1 MKLTLVRLV
10 ALAMALPLCVMA
22 IDAWLSSRSQERQ
35 LQALVVEEQK
45 IIMSAD
51 KRESDRNDSV
61 KKAVA
66 GIDKL
71 KKRTQ
76 TTSQALK
83 ELPIYLPLPQ
93 PIVTGSQS
101 RFSYRAAPTTQ
112 SLITNF
118 GSGNLRLGFKAFS
131 DHVLAGSRQPQAE
144 NNGLQGGR
152 PPIAVPDI
160 QIPAPDIKPLFNYVQ
175 DCRACETELKAAR
188 ENASD
193 DATKLQTLIRER
205 DFALNAAKGGSA
217 WKRFCHNFEWFA
229 GGVLGGLVAAR
240 I

>member
-1 MKLTLVRLV
+1 MKLMLVRLV

-35 LQALVVEEQK
+35 LQALVVEKQK

-131 DHVLAGSRQPQAE
+131 DHVAGSMQPQAE

-205 DFALNAAKGGSA
+205 DF
-217 WKRFCHNFEWFA
+217 
-229 GGVLGGLVAAR
+229 LVATLRRGAPPGSDSATTSSGLPVGYLVD
-240 I
+240 